1 MHRDGATKGRYLI
14 LAAFIILLSGL
25 YLSSLY
31 SYLLFHS
38 LSELFSVVVA
48 FGIFIVAWNSRGVM
62 ENNYLL
68 FLGISYLYVAAVDML
83 HTLSYAGMDVFPG
96 YGSNLPTQLWISAR
110 YLEGLSLLA
119 APLFLRRKMPVNTV
133 FYGLGLITALLLAS
147 IFYWK
152 VFPDCYVPGEGLTA
166 FKRGSEYA
174 ISIILLAALWFLRR
188 RKDEFEGKV
197 YRALVIAIVATIGAE
212 LAFTFYVSVYGLS
225 NLAGHFLKIVSF
237 VLVYAA
243 IIQTGLKEPQSI
255 FFRKLSEAHDFTSA
269 VLETAGSIIMVLD
282 SEGRVVRL
290 NRACE
295 EVTGH
300 DRQEA
305 EGKLMWETFIDR
317 EEQGAV
323 RSWLLGLQPEG
334 PKEIFES
341 RWLTRDGDVRLI
353 AWSKTAIRD
362 SRGEVEF
369 IIVSGSDITER
380 KHMEER
386 LRSSLREKE
395 MLIKEIYHRVKN
407 NLMVISSLLSM
418 QSRQA
423 EDEQSRGIFRETRD
437 RVRSMSLIHERLSRA
452 AESREIDFA
461 DYTRQ
466 LVKQLFQSYGL
477 SPSKV
482 NLLMDMPDV
491 SLDIDQ
497 AVACGLIINEL
508 VSNAFKHAFPGG
520 ERGEVSIRFTSD
532 SDDGCVLSVRD
543 SGAGFPR
550 DIDIYRTDSLG
561 MQIVTSLVAQLS
573 GTVELMRGG
582 GTEFRVWFKAK
593 KF

>member
-1 MHRDGATKGRYLI
+1 VQRDSVIRGRYLI
-14 LAAFIILLSGL
+14 FAAFAILFAGL

-38 LSELFSVVVA
+38 LSELFCVVVA
-48 FGIFIVAWNSRGVM
+48 FGIFIVAWNSRSVM

-68 FLGISYLYVAAVDML
+68 FLGISYLYVAALDML
-83 HTLSYAGMDVFPG
+83 HALSYTGMGVFPG

-110 YLEGLSLLA
+110 YLESLSLLA
-119 APLFLRRKMPVNTV
+119 APLFLRRKMPVNAV
-133 FYGLGLITALLLAS
+133 FYGLGLLAALALAS

-152 VFPDCYVPGEGLTA
+152 VFPDCYIEGEGLTA
-166 FKRGSEYA
+166 FKKGSEYA
-174 ISIILLAALWFLRR
+174 ISLILLAALWFLRR
-188 RKDEFEGKV
+188 RKEEFEGKV
-197 YRALVIAIVATIGAE
+197 YLALAIAIAATIGAE

-225 NLAGHFLKIVSF
+225 NLVGHFLKIISF
-237 VLVYAA
+237 ILVYAA
-243 IIQTGLKEPQSI
+243 IIHTGLKEPQNI
-255 FFRKLSEAHDFTSA
+255 LFRKLRRAHDFTSA
-269 VLETAGSIIMVLD
+269 VLETAGALIMVLD
-282 SEGRVVRL
+282 SGGRIVRL

-300 DRQEA
+300 GRQEA
-305 EGKLMWETFIDR
+305 EGKRMWETFIAR
-317 EEQGAV
+317 EEQEAV
-323 RSWLLGLQPEG
+323 RGQLLLLQPEG
-334 PKEIFES
+334 LKETFEG
-341 RWLTRDGDVRLI
+341 RWLTKDGDMRLI

-369 IIVSGSDITER
+369 IIVSGADITER
-380 KHMEER
+380 KLMEEW

-423 EDEQSRGIFRETRD
+423 ADEQSKGIFRKTRD
-437 RVRSMSLIHERLSRA
+437 RVKSMSMIHERLSMA

-466 LVKQLFQSYGL
+466 LVKQLFHSYGL

-482 NLLMDMPDV
+482 DLLIDMPDI

-508 VSNAFKHAFPGG
+508 VSNTFKHAFSGG
-520 ERGEVSIRFTSD
+520 GSGEVSIRLTRD
-532 SDDGCVLSVRD
+532 ADDGCTLSVKD
-543 SGAGFPR
+543 NGAGFPG
-550 DIDIYRTDSLG
+550 DIDIYRADSLG

-573 GTVELMRGG
+573 GTVELTRSG
-582 GTEFRVWFKAK
+582 GTEFRVWFRAK
-593 KF
+593 KY